1 MAFPDDFESECLY
14 ARPHWY
20 LHDVLEIDRE
30 AHRVVGWLDT
40 ARIGALVDAQIAWP
54 GHEKH
59 LPGAV
64 AIQMTGTLANL
75 HAVYCMDLRPS
86 QGWVGYG
93 THIKSGRFPRLGRIG
108 PPVIATAEAT
118 RRRMIRGT
126 WFIDYAFRYEQEDAL
141 VYESIQV
148 AAWGRAPEAP

>member
-1 MAFPDDFESECLY
+1 MPFPDDFEDECLY
-14 ARPHWY
+14 EKSCWF

-40 ARIGALVDAQIAWP
+40 TRIGSLVEGQIDWP
-54 GHEKH
+54 GHDKH

-86 QGWVGYG
+86 SGWVGFG
-93 THIKSGRFPRLGRIG
+93 THIKNGRFPRLGRIG
-108 PPVIATAEAT
+108 PPVIARAEAT

-126 WFIDYAFRYEQEDAL
+126 WFVDYAFRYEQEDEL
-141 VYESIQV
+141 VYESLQV
-148 AAWGRAPEAP
+148 AAWGRSDRAS